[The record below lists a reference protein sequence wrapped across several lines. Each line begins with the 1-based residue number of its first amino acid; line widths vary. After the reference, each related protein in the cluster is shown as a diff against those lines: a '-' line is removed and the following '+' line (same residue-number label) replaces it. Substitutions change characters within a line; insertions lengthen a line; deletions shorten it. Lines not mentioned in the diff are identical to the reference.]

1 MTGSE
6 KFSSSCHVKRTPNQG
21 ARARGSTTPARALRA
36 GPCGR
41 PRSAR
46 EGGKGRGGTQGRVYK
61 RRHSASSLLR
71 SAESAAGTVEEEG
84 GSRKGSDKLLYLCRS
99 GSRFLIYSLPLF
111 FFLLPETS
119 SSPPFFCFLFGS
131 RQLPGK
137 GEKAFFLPF
146 SSPPFP
152 LPLLPL
158 PRPFPPYSG
167 RSFPVA
173 ARTGSERL
181 GGGGAGFL

>member
-1 MTGSE
+1 MRAGAGGPVAQGRAGKEGAGHRGESIKGVIQPDLSSE
-6 KFSSSCHVKRTPNQG
+6 AP
-21 ARARGSTTPARALRA
+21 RARP
-36 GPCGR
+36 GR
-41 PRSAR
+41 LEKKVAP
-46 EGGKGRGGTQGRVYK
+46 GRGATNCCN
-61 RRHSASSLLR
+61 
-71 SAESAAGTVEEEG
+71 
-84 GSRKGSDKLLYLCRS
+84 LCRS
-99 GSRFLIYSLPLF
+99 GSRFFIYSLPLF
-111 FFLLPETS
+111 FFLLPKTS

-131 RQLPGK
+131 RQLSGK

-146 SSPPFP
+146 SSPPLP